1 MSNLFQSLSR
11 LAKEDVYPF
20 HMPGHKRNMSGYMLQ
35 AAYQLDITEIEDFD
49 NLHRPTGI
57 IGQAQKKAAGL
68 WGARE
73 SFFLVNGSTGG
84 ILAALCSIS
93 QGK

>member
-57 IGQAQKKAAGL
+57 IGQAQKKQPVYGEPEKA
-68 WGARE
+68 
-73 SFFLVNGSTGG
+73 FFL
-84 ILAALCSIS
+84 
-93 QGK
+93 